1 MTTELVAAMRVHH
14 GIRAAALLLATAALI
29 ATASAQDIFRGKEIN
44 LYVGSGAGGPYDAY
58 ARLVGRHLGKHL
70 PGNPTTVVQNMP
82 GASGRRLINF
92 MTNVAPKDGTAIA
105 TIQRGIP
112 FEPLMGVEGHFDVEK
127 IAWLGNANNETNV
140 CEVWHTSAVKTI
152 DDVRT
157 RGMVVGSSG
166 PASTDSIYPN
176 VLNTLH
182 GMKFKVVEGYKSA
195 TETHIAM
202 ERGEVDGRCGISWD
216 TLQAL
221 NADWLRDKKIRIL
234 VQIGLDKVP
243 ELADVPS
250 VFDLSTTEEERQIW
264 ALWAA
269 PLKMGRP
276 FFAPPGMAPERVNLM
291 RRAFDATMTDPDL
304 RAEAAKMNLA
314 VDSITGEQVAA
325 LLKRVYATPKA
336 VVEKAALASKGK

>member
-1 MTTELVAAMRVHH
+1 
-14 GIRAAALLLATAALI
+14 
-29 ATASAQDIFRGKEIN
+29 
-44 LYVGSGAGGPYDAY
+44 
-58 ARLVGRHLGKHL
+58 
-70 PGNPTTVVQNMP
+70 VVQNMP
-82 GASGRRLINF
+82 GASGRRLITF
-92 MTNVAPKDGTAIA
+92 MNNVAPKDGTAIA

-112 FEPLMGVEGHFDVEK
+112 FEPLMGEGAFNVEK

-140 CEVWHTSAVKTI
+140 CMVWHTSPVRTI

-176 VLNTLH
+176 VLNALH
-182 GMKFKVVEGYKSA
+182 GLKFKVVEGYKSV

-243 ELADVPS
+243 ELAGVPS
-250 VFDLSTTEEERQIW
+250 VFDLAKTEEERQIW

-276 FFAPPGMAPERVNLM
+276 FFAPPGMASERVELM
-291 RRAFDATMTDPDL
+291 RRAFDASMRDGEL
-304 RAEAAKMNLA
+304 RAEATKMNLA
-314 VDSITGEQVAA
+314 VDPISGEEVAA
-325 LLKRVYATPKA
+325 LLRQVYATPKA
-336 VVEKAALASKGK
+336 VVEKAALASKGR